1 MSLVVHIPNYPSFEE
16 DYRGVVRLMEILRS
30 FYGFIIPEAYANKAK
45 EQDKQVNQL
54 AAQIMQQEPRCR
66 IVLNRLESN
75 YDARV
80 GEQETRLSPDVERFL
95 QELNNR
101 FRQGQ

>member
-1 MSLVVHIPNYPSFEE
+1 MHIPNYLSFEE
-16 DYRGVVRLMEILRS
+16 DYRGVVRPVEILRS

-54 AAQIMQQEPRCR
+54 AEQIMRQEPRYR
-66 IVLNRLESN
+66 IVLNQLESN
-75 YDARV
+75 YDTRV
-80 GEQETRLSPDVERFL
+80 GEQEETRLSPDVERFL
-95 QELNNR
+95 QQLNNR